1 MSFIFYTDN
10 PFTQPDRYHMIDT
23 NLIIG
28 SLGSGKTSCIQHLIE
43 QIPDNEYWLIIV
55 NEFGQIGIDA
65 ALLSEQQ
72 SNNLNIRE
80 ISGGCICCAAQSKL
94 RVNLTQLIRD
104 KRPDRILIE
113 ATGLGHPA
121 GIIDLLR
128 DEYLKPVINISTIIT
143 VVDISLFDQQPDS
156 HDTGSPINTE
166 NFKQQIQLAD
176 IIVLNKMDLA
186 TNSNQTHVRHFLKSF
201 YPLKN
206 KIIETMQGKIDSCHL
221 SFDSAVDKKVPF
233 SKVHTHYDHENQTFQ
248 LHDFS
253 IQQFSSESES
263 HMSFGFI
270 FPAEVTFSR
279 KCLQNFFTTLLNNPS
294 LQIERLKAVF
304 NCGRNWYGF
313 NAVGTDLNI
322 SESFY
327 RRDSRIE
334 IISAKKNFDITDF
347 RNRLFVEIKSAS

>member
-1 MSFIFYTDN
+1 
-10 PFTQPDRYHMIDT
+10 MIDT

-28 SLGSGKTSCIQHLIE
+28 RIGSGKTSCIQHLIK
-43 QIPDNEYWLIIV
+43 QIPDNEYWLIII

-65 ALLSEQQ
+65 ALLSDQQ

-94 RVNLTQLIRD
+94 RINLTQLIRD

-113 ATGLGHPA
+113 ATGLGHPT

-128 DEYLKPVINISTIIT
+128 DEYLQPVINICSIIA
-143 VVDISLFDQQPDS
+143 VVDISLFEQQPDI
-156 HDTGSPINTE
+156 HDTGSPVNTE
-166 NFKQQIQLAD
+166 SFNQQIQLAD
-176 IIVLNKMDLA
+176 IVVLNKMDLA
-186 TNSNQTHVRHFLKSF
+186 TSSSQTHVSHYLKSF

-206 KIIETMQGKIDSCHL
+206 KLIETTQGKIGINHL
-221 SFDSAVDKKVPF
+221 SLDSAVDTKIPL
-233 SKVHTHYDHENQTFQ
+233 SQASTHYSYESQTFQ
-248 LHDFS
+248 SHNFS
-253 IQQFSSESES
+253 IQQFSSENES

-270 FPAEVTFSR
+270 FPAEVVFPR
-279 KCLQNFFTTLLNNPS
+279 KCLQDLFTNLLNNPS
-294 LQIERLKAVF
+294 FQIERLKAVF

-313 NAVGTDLNI
+313 NAIGTDLNI

-334 IISAKKNFDITDF
+334 IISTDNKYDITHF
-347 RNRLFVEIKSAS
+347 REKLFSEIKNPDSNRVN